1 MRSFA
6 VVVLCA
12 FTVGISAPA
21 CAEMEAKELLDLY
34 QKSSVTVR
42 EEIESLVK
50 KTETGF
56 EWANADLTHNRKTI
70 ALYCSPE
77 EATLT
82 GPKLLEIMRRYVEQ
96 NPVVQNHPWG
106 RTLLDALKELFP
118 CARLSN

>member
-1 MRSFA
+1 MICGQNRRGLAERKLAVRGDMRSFA
-6 VVVLCA
+6 VVLCVL
-12 FTVGISAPA
+12 TVGISAPA

-77 EATLT
+77 KKPRSQVRSFWTSCVATWS
-82 GPKLLEIMRRYVEQ
+82 KIR
-96 NPVVQNHPWG
+96 
-106 RTLLDALKELFP
+106 
-118 CARLSN
+118 